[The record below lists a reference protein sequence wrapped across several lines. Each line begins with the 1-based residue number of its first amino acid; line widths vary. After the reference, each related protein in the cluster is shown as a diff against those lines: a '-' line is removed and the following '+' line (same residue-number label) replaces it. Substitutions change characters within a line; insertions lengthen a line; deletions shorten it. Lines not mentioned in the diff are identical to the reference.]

1 MKKAMSLF
9 LILCLI
15 LLNGCQ
21 EDEEEIVILDTDYV
35 FTETLGEEIPITS
48 MEIPYS
54 ETIGNLDNFI
64 NIFKPKDINPI
75 YFTDSM
81 IKTHQVI
88 FNFEHTYPMNEMSI
102 YNPQLEDSINMAQ
115 VTIYY
120 SLNGN
125 EYEKL
130 HEDYTLNDG
139 DNVISLDQ
147 LLIKSIKLVFDTNE
161 KQISFSDI
169 GFYLGD
175 GYIIKEDLEM
185 SDAFLRYDGWTGA
198 DGIFSFDMNNGG
210 DQIGVDHQTTGFVF
224 SDTFVG
230 EVYENNKLR
239 KSSTMLNNSFG
250 YLSHDGAF
258 NRDQLSFDYPETEEG
273 ATTPIVP
280 DSYIGTTARNLLSND
295 GLVPSYDNNGLLTN
309 ENTGTMWLSNEVDNE
324 ITISLPQITTLS
336 KIYMWN
342 YNETPTLGTK
352 SFKLYSSLDGVTYDV
367 IDTFDIDQASGDEN
381 EPYTL
386 EIDLNLLQTKYLKI
400 EILESYDI
408 NQVGLGKLLLL
419 DENNNYVFGEASATV
434 ENTEISENEESARLW
449 IQDGVIINQK
459 LYVFPILVKDTV
471 DLFEVTDVS
480 MIEIPIESE
489 RFAYEDA
496 TYYNTSL
503 MSKTDDG
510 GVIYYGAGLMDNT
523 QNDGYIYI
531 YGYKDLFGRNLVV
544 SRFLPEDILNMN
556 AWTYFDGENW
566 SNNINDSAP
575 LINHVSAELSVTY
588 MAEGPYAGKYMLM
601 VMEDTS
607 SGIISYSVSDT
618 PYGTFSEYTQIYET
632 DESSLYSGVFSYN
645 AKLHPNLST
654 YDRLVISYN
663 VNTVNVGQLNDARI
677 YYPRFIVMEEVNK
690 N

>member
-1 MKKAMSLF
+1 MKKGISF
-9 LILCLI
+9 ILILCMI
-15 LLNGCQ
+15 VLNACQ
-21 EDEEEIVILDTDYV
+21 ETEEEIVIEDTDYV
-35 FTETLGEEIPITS
+35 FTETLGDEIPIAS

-54 ETIGNLDNFI
+54 EVKGNQDNFV

-75 YFTDSM
+75 YFMESQ

-88 FNFEHTYPMNEMSI
+88 FNFEHSFPMSEMTI
-102 YNPQLEDSINMAQ
+102 YNPKLEDAVNISNIS
-115 VTIYY
+115 IYY
-120 SLNGN
+120 SLNGTK
-125 EYEKL
+125 YEKL
-130 HEDYTLNDG
+130 YEDYELNSD
-139 DNVISLDQ
+139 DNVIALNS
-147 LLIKSIKLVFDTNE
+147 LLIKSIKLIFDTNDE
-161 KQISFSDI
+161 NISFSDI
-169 GFYLGD
+169 SFYLGD

-210 DQIGVDHQTTGFVF
+210 DQIGVDHATTGFVF

-239 KSSTMLNNSFG
+239 KSSVMLNNSFG
-250 YLSHDGAF
+250 YLSHDGEF
-258 NRDQLSFDYPETEEG
+258 NRDQLSFDYPETEDG

-280 DSYIGTTARNLLSND
+280 DVYVGTKARNLLSND
-295 GLVPSYDNNGLLTN
+295 GLNPSYDVNGLLTN
-309 ENTGTMWLSNEVDNE
+309 ENTGTMWLSDEIDNE
-324 ITISLPQITTLS
+324 INISLSEINTLS
-336 KIYMWN
+336 KIYLWN
-342 YNETPTLGTK
+342 YNDTPNLGVK
-352 SFKLYSSLDGVTYDV
+352 SFKLYRSIDGDTYDV
-367 IDTFDIDQASGDEN
+367 IDTYAMNQASGNDN

-386 EIDLNLLQTKYLKI
+386 EIDLNLIQAKYIKI
-400 EILESYDI
+400 EILESYSSE
-408 NQVGLGKLLLL
+408 QVGLGKILLL
-419 DENNNYVFGEASATV
+419 DENNNYVFGEATADV
-434 ENTEISENEESARLW
+434 ENTTISENEETARLW

-480 MIEIPIESE
+480 MVEIPIENE

-496 TYYNTSL
+496 AYYNTSL
-503 MSKTDDG
+503 MSRTDDG

-531 YGYKDLFGRNLVV
+531 YGYKDLNGRNLVV
-544 SRFLPEDILNMN
+544 ARFLPTDILNIN
-556 AWTYFDGENW
+556 AWTYYDGQDW
-566 SNNINDSAP
+566 SNDINDSAP

-588 MAEGPYAGKYMLM
+588 MAEGQYAGKYMLM

-607 SGIISYSVSDT
+607 SGMISYSISDT
-618 PYGTFSEYTQIYET
+618 PYGTFSNYNQIYET
-632 DESSLYSGVFSYN
+632 DESSLYIGAFSYN

-663 VNTVNVGQLNDARI
+663 VNTIYVGQLSDARI
-677 YYPRFIVMEEVNK
+677 YYPRFIVMEAVNK